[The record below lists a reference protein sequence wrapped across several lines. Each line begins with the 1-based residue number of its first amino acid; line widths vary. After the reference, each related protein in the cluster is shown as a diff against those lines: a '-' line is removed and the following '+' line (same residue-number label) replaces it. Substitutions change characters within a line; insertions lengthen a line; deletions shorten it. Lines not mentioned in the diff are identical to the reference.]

1 MQAFRYLFALGIV
14 VALSACNQATDTQVA
29 PTQTTTDTA
38 STNAP
43 SPTND
48 DSHAHHTPS
57 MPMAEHSSE
66 YMNAMG
72 KMHHEMMNAAQKANA
87 DVAFVEGMIPHHQG
101 AIDMATIELKYGQDP
116 QIKKLAQD
124 IITAQEPEI
133 TLMKDWLKA
142 QGITTP

>member
-1 MQAFRYLFALGIV
+1 MQNWLKTANDKDQLNAQSEHAQAYMAGMSMHDAMMKGI
-14 VALSACNQATDTQVA
+14 
-29 PTQTTTDTA
+29 
-38 STNAP
+38 
-43 SPTND
+43 
-48 DSHAHHTPS
+48 
-57 MPMAEHSSE
+57 
-66 YMNAMG
+66 
-72 KMHHEMMNAAQKANA
+72 HHENA
-87 DVAFVEGMIPHHQG
+87 DVAFVLGMIPHHQG